1 MNEQK
6 IRERAYALWQQE
18 GCPHGRD
25 TEYWLRAEAELLDGP
40 DAPKGIYVQTATGS
54 ASEPWVLTRGY
65 AGSAAS
71 QQQRLVAK
79 ASPLWTLAEKGVLHP
94 WAMVTDVDAPLAKLA
109 AQLRPPFSPCVR
121 TEAAIHAKIGR
132 MRKMQRTAAAPQ
144 IKPVAFGNS
153 AEAIGQLRE
162 KASAIVAQPLP
173 RPQQATIDPNPEPIK
188 LPGGDDLM
196 IKGYGRR

>member
-1 MNEQK
+1 MVRQAHRCSVGCDELICQPSSRPSPAYAYSHRARNGWRGPPRARLAKRETGMNEQK

-144 IKPVAFGNS
+144 IKPVAF
-153 AEAIGQLRE
+153 
-162 KASAIVAQPLP
+162 
-173 RPQQATIDPNPEPIK
+173 
-188 LPGGDDLM
+188 
-196 IKGYGRR
+196 